1 METKPRGCTMSSN
14 TFIEWV
20 SQFRDMDIVTMEAL
34 DMKELPPIAKQAFKK
49 VFLEKQQELESGG
62 INVIEDAPTWCETF
76 LVNPNHPE
84 RPLKLY
90 DYQIAGMRFTNK
102 GKKAVFRWG
111 RRTGKSTTLAAI
123 SIWWAATK
131 ANQTIIIVSGRAP
144 HVMEIFDKINS
155 LIGPDTELQKSIV
168 SKTKTPYFRYNL
180 SNGSSIR
187 GFVGGVGKAATGD
200 MVRGQSADLLIIDE
214 SDLIGKDALENSI
227 MPIAS
232 TRDQVT
238 GKTATLIMSS
248 TPTGKRELFYRV
260 CMDARHKVHY
270 DDNYERIIEEENL
283 NVPDNGWTEYYFPSH
298 VVPGWLSIEYC
309 QEHGLPMSRSDE
321 HSARQQSGTE
331 DTYRREYLAQFGE
344 EVVAIFQ
351 NRFLDDPRITQNYEI
366 NKGTLNDLNIRI
378 MGVDSNGAK
387 IGTHLLVVEQINDT
401 NDPEFGRFRLIHKD
415 VIKSDVLSQRVAA
428 KAIVELDRMYNCAW
442 VYGDQ
447 GYGSA
452 IQEFLQEWTL
462 YPNPEIGNTD
472 IGNRTVFVEFQ
483 KQIEYKNIL
492 TGETIR
498 TFMKP
503 YLVNHTAAFL
513 ETGRLILPKS
523 EDHKDGL
530 IGQMRSFYREKI
542 SQNGHPTYT
551 DLKDDHSLIA
561 YILAIFGFIDK
572 YLENRYTSNQ
582 NIKPASFNWADT
594 IRNQMPGD
602 SRLIPGIVGRQMS
615 RGESQT
621 LGVESI
627 ASQLGMQY
635 SFKSNEA
642 PSDEPSRRTISG
654 MNASFTRGVR
664 GVTKFGW
671 RSIQ

>member
-1 METKPRGCTMSSN
+1 METRLRGCTVSNN

-20 SQFRDMDIVTMEAL
+20 SHFRDMDIVSMETL
-34 DMKELPPIAKQAFKK
+34 DVKELPPIAKQAFKK
-49 VFLEKQQELESGG
+49 VFLEKQQEVESGG
-62 INVIEDAPTWCETF
+62 ISAIEDPPTWCETF

-90 DYQIAGMRFTNK
+90 DYQVAGMRFKDK
-102 GKKAVFRWG
+102 GKKALFRWG
-111 RRTGKSTTLAAI
+111 RRTGKSTTLAGIA
-123 SIWWAATK
+123 IWWAATK
-131 ANQTIIIVSGRAP
+131 SNQTIIVVSGRAP

-155 LIGPDTELQKSIV
+155 LVGSNSELQKSFV

-248 TPTGKRELFYRV
+248 TPTGKRELFYRL

-270 DDNYERIIEEENL
+270 DDNYENIIEEENM

-298 VVPGWLSIEYC
+298 VVPGWLSIAYC

-331 DTYRREYLAQFGE
+331 DAYLREYLAQFGE

-351 NRFLDDPRITQNYEI
+351 NKFLDDPHITQNYEI
-366 NKGTLNDLNIRI
+366 NKGTPNDLNIRI

-387 IGTHLLVVEQINDT
+387 IGTHLLVVEQINDM

-415 VIKSDVLSQRVAA
+415 VIKSDVLTQRVAA

-442 VYGDQ
+442 IYGDQ

-452 IQEFLQEWTL
+452 IQEFLHEWTL

-483 KQIEYKNIL
+483 KKIEYKNIL
-492 TGETIR
+492 TGETIK

-503 YLVNHTAAFL
+503 YLVNHAASFL

-530 IGQMRSFYREKI
+530 IGHMRNFYREKI
-542 SQNGHPTYT
+542 SPNGNPTYT
-551 DLKDDHSLIA
+551 DLTDDHSIIA
-561 YILAIFGFIDK
+561 YILALFGFLDK
-572 YLENRYTSNQ
+572 YREIQTVSNQ
-582 NIKPASFNWADT
+582 YIRPTSFDWANA
-594 IRNQMPGD
+594 IRNQMPGE
-602 SRLIPGIVGRQMS
+602 SRLIPGVVGR
-615 RGESQT
+615 RVGRDESQT
-621 LGVESI
+621 LGIESI
-627 ASQLGMQY
+627 ASQMGMQY
-635 SFKSNEA
+635 SFTSNET
-642 PSDEPSRRTISG
+642 PSDEPSKRPIPGTNIP
-654 MNASFTRGVR
+654 FKRGIR

-671 RSIQ
+671 RSI